1 MKYKERLNGTL
12 AMGLLWTIAVC
23 ISYYLLLRDHLNTL
37 ELWMI
42 LFVSLLLLVCGLTV
56 YLGYLGGIMPL
67 TPLNIVVVVMEQ
79 SQSQFKKKEI
89 ASFMG
94 ISLVLLSYIFLLATV
109 YFVFAFVFVAAV
121 VFVTIYACASKRFR
135 TIA

>member
-1 MKYKERLNGTL
+1 
-12 AMGLLWTIAVC
+12 
-23 ISYYLLLRDHLNTL
+23 
-37 ELWMI
+37 MI

-121 VFVTIYACASKRFR
+121 VFVIIYACASKRFR
-135 TIA
+135 TIT